1 MAKQKAP
8 TSGKIVVKNVRLS
21 FERLY
26 VSKAFQPGQ
35 DARYEATGLID
46 PSVAGSVVVTDKGT
60 TKIEGAAGVK
70 FLKETSIRLA
80 KEANNGV
87 LDPELKLCFGKGDK
101 KSYDGYAG
109 MIYIATHNKPK
120 PEVRNRQGLLVEA
133 GKPGAP
139 YSGSYGNLIITLWG
153 QNNQYGKR
161 VNANLLGW
169 QFVRDGEAFSGLAK
183 VDVEDDFEA
192 YEGDGA
198 AEAAYGDD
206 GDDDIPF

>member
-8 TSGKIVVKNVRLS
+8 TSGKIVVRNVRLS
-21 FERLY
+21 FERLATPK
-26 VSKAFQPGQ
+26 SFQPGQ

-46 PSVAGSVVVTDKGT
+46 PSVAGSVVVTEKGT

-70 FLKETSIRLA
+70 FLKDTAIRLA

-87 LDPELKLCFGKGDK
+87 LDPDVKLCFGKGDK

-109 MIYIATHNKPK
+109 MVYIATHNKNR
-120 PEVRNRQGLLVEA
+120 PEIRNRQGKLVA
-133 GKPGAP
+133 PGETGWP
-139 YSGSYGNLIITLWG
+139 FSGSYGNLILTLWG

-169 QFVRDGEAFSGLAK
+169 QYVKDGKAFSGAAQ

-192 YEGDGA
+192 YEGD
-198 AEAAYGDD
+198 AETADSGFEAEEDLA
-206 GDDDIPF
+206 F